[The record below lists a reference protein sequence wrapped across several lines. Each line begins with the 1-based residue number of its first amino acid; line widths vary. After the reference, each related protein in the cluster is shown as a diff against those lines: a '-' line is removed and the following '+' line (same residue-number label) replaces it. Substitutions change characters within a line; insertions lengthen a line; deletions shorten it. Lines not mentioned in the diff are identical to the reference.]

1 MPIVATDDATTD
13 ATDTTGAHALR
24 HGVLSEALHLAL
36 VDEVRHAK
44 AIQERIGRHDSLG
57 QQLCRHTL
65 KPCSE
70 SVLAMALELS
80 RQIAACTQ
88 EPRIASRSV
97 EVDLT
102 DKGGGEACANGM
114 SVDAPIELSSD
125 DEAVAPGPL
134 PAAVAVD
141 DASTEE
147 DEPTPTP
154 TANVPLKEVRE
165 ARLRHFVA

>member
-1 MPIVATDDATTD
+1 MSEEEHLEAALAASRDEASRDAQRRAAAAAAAMP
-13 ATDTTGAHALR
+13 TGAAHA
-24 HGVLSEALHLAL
+24 AAA
-36 VDEVRHAK
+36 DE
-44 AIQERIGRHDSLG
+44 E
-57 QQLCRHTL
+57 
-65 KPCSE
+65 E
-70 SVLAMALELS
+70 ELAMALELS

-125 DEAVAPGPL
+125 EDEAVAPGPL

>member
-1 MPIVATDDATTD
+1 MSEEEHLEAALAASRDEAARDAQRRAAAAAAAMP
-13 ATDTTGAHALR
+13 TGAAHA
-24 HGVLSEALHLAL
+24 AAA
-36 VDEVRHAK
+36 DE
-44 AIQERIGRHDSLG
+44 E
-57 QQLCRHTL
+57 
-65 KPCSE
+65 E
-70 SVLAMALELS
+70 ELAMALELS
-80 RQIAACTQ
+80 RQIAACTR

-102 DKGGGEACANGM
+102 DKGGCEACANGM

-125 DEAVAPGPL
+125 EDEAVAPGLL